1 MPFSPKLS
9 SCLTTGC
16 SLMNINDTRG
26 LYNAT
31 TNPNGWALSYLT
43 DNSVSS
49 VAIGTGAKTFTI
61 STGQTITVGDQVIV
75 TYNATNYMIGTVT
88 SYNDLTG
95 ALVLSIASVLG
106 SGTYAVWTIQVYN
119 TTLLKINVASASLD
133 ITGPSQ
139 TTATTI
145 DVTTAI
151 TSSSIY
157 VEEFLLV
164 QLSYSDLNLGSTF
177 TDGLYS
183 YTYTITDSSGN
194 EYIKNGSFVQLC
206 NSRCCLDAALKD
218 FALNS
223 FCDCCSD
230 VDRLKALQLA
240 DTLIK
245 GMEKADCGLT
255 VKQITQNLASINRIC
270 GNLGGCCN

>member
-1 MPFSPKLS
+1 
-9 SCLTTGC
+9 
-16 SLMNINDTRG
+16 MNINDTRG

-61 STGQTITVGDQVIV
+61 STGQTITAGDQVIV

-145 DVTTAI
+145 DVTSAI

-177 TDGLYS
+177 SDGLYS

-194 EYIKNGSFVQLC
+194 EYIKNGSFIHLC
-206 NSRCCLDAALKD
+206 NAKCCLDGAMKD
-218 FALNS
+218 FSLS
-223 FCDCCSD
+223 QCDCCDD
-230 VDRLKALQLA
+230 VDRNKALQLA

-245 GMEKADCGLT
+245 GMEEADCGLT

-270 GNLGGCCN
+270 GNRGGCCN

>member
-1 MPFSPKLS
+1 
-9 SCLTTGC
+9 
-16 SLMNINDTRG
+16 MNINDTRG

-61 STGQTITVGDQVIV
+61 STGQTITAGDQVIV

-145 DVTTAI
+145 DVTSAI

-177 TDGLYS
+177 SDGLYS

-194 EYIKNGSFVQLC
+194 EYIKNGSFIHLC
-206 NSRCCLDAALKD
+206 NAKCCLDGAMKD
-218 FALNS
+218 FSLS
-223 FCDCCSD
+223 QCDCCDD
-230 VDRLKALQLA
+230 VDRNKALQLA

-245 GMEKADCGLT
+245 GMEEADCGLT

>member
-1 MPFSPKLS
+1 MSFTPKLS

-31 TNPNGWALSYLT
+31 TNPNGWDSTSAV
-43 DNSVSS
+43 N
-49 VAIGTGAKTFTI
+49 IAKA
-61 STGQTITVGDQVIV
+61 D
-75 TYNATNYMIGTVT
+75 
-88 SYNDLTG
+88 
-95 ALVLSIASVLG
+95 
-106 SGTYAVWTIQVYN
+106 
-119 TTLLKINVASASLD
+119 VASAT
-133 ITGPSQ
+133 IAIIGPSQ

-157 VEEFLLV
+157 VEEFLLA

-194 EYIKNGSFVQLC
+194 EYIKNGSFIHLC
-206 NSRCCLDAALKD
+206 QSKCCLNKALKD

-245 GMEKADCGLT
+245 GMEEADCGLT

-270 GNLGGCCN
+270 GSLGGCCN